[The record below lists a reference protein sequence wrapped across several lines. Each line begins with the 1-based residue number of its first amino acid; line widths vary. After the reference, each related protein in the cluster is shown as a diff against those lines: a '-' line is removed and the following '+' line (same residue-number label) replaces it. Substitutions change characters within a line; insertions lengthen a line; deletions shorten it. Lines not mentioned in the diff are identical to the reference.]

1 MPRSYTS
8 GMKNRFGLDGG
19 KKIFYTYN
27 RGEKARQDFFTGP
40 GFTARRRAAS
50 PGSALG
56 TAGISIESI
65 PGKKAF

>member
-1 MPRSYTS
+1 VEWKT
-8 GMKNRFGLDGG
+8 GLGIDGG

-27 RGEKARQDFFTGP
+27 RGEKARQGFFTGP

-56 TAGISIESI
+56 TERNPFESI
-65 PGKKAF
+65 SGKKAF